1 MHITIHNPQG
11 GCKIVVKMITIRIVM
26 TIQGISSRW
35 VCLATNHILKY
46 GWEPDHGFCSD
57 LE

>member
-11 GCKIVVKMITIRIVM
+11 GCKGVVKMITIRMIM

-35 VCLATNHILKY
+35 VCLATNRLLK
-46 GWEPDHGFCSD
+46 HG
-57 LE
+57 